1 MLNKMLRAGKC
12 LSTVKNAGFMYKA
25 FPASGTQSMR
35 FFSADVAVNQEA
47 DGEVVEERSLNERV
61 GADDVFSEQKHAYV
75 LTFPW
80 NFDEVISQAQMKH
93 RGLSESSYWNKFV
106 TNSGSQNDF
115 NILFRK
121 FHQACSWPDEDGIED
136 ICEERLAAAV
146 NSSVERIHFHG
157 LDIEMANLTVKNQIR
172 VLDV

>member
-1 MLNKMLRAGKC
+1 M
-12 LSTVKNAGFMYKA
+12 V
-25 FPASGTQSMR
+25 Q
-35 FFSADVAVNQEA
+35 
-47 DGEVVEERSLNERV
+47 ERSLNERV

-93 RGLSESSYWNKFV
+93 RGLSDSSYWARFV
-106 TNSGSQNDF
+106 ANSGSTNDF

-121 FHQACSWPDEDGIED
+121 FHQACSWPDEAGIED

-146 NSSVERIHFHG
+146 NASVERIHYHG
-157 LDIEMANLTVKNQIR
+157 LDIEMANLTVKNQIK
-172 VLDV
+172 VMNV